1 MDDRERNQVQ
11 DILDHHNSKYG
22 VQIKGR
28 AAVIYPQLEDQP
40 GWDWVCYDPKAG
52 DEIALVV
59 KRLTEESPEE
69 MGDIIGVVLGEL
81 EDSLAGK
88 LTGTFSL
95 DVEIPGDYCFP
106 RKNDKIQWNKI
117 HEFRNLLAS
126 VTYDKAPTLRLE
138 EQRDLTTQIT
148 NKLSF
153 ALPESFRCRLKKT
166 GYEGSVLTIS
176 PEQTGCLVPGYGAA
190 EIEEF
195 EHLVSQAN
203 GQLKMA
209 GARQKWLVLIEEGD
223 RLADSAAVA
232 EELARISPE
241 NRSEITRFYCL
252 GGGEVVE
259 IMLPSP
265 RDKS

>member
-1 MDDRERNQVQ
+1 MDDWERNQVQ

-28 AAVIYPQLEDQP
+28 AAIIYPQLENQL

-69 MGDIIGVVLGEL
+69 MGDIIRVVLGEL

-126 VTYDKAPTLRLE
+126 VIYDKAPTLRLE

-166 GYEGSVLTIS
+166 AYEGSVLIIS
-176 PEQTGCLVPGYGAA
+176 PEQTGCLAPGYSDN
-190 EIEEF
+190 EIEKF

-203 GQLKMA
+203 GQLRMA

-223 RLADSAAVA
+223 RPVDSAAVA
-232 EELARISPE
+232 EGLARISPE

>member
-11 DILDHHNSKYG
+11 DILDHHNRKYG
-22 VQIKGR
+22 VQIKDR
-28 AAVIYPQLEDQP
+28 VAAIYPNLGNQP
-40 GWDWVCYDPKAG
+40 GWDWVCYDPGTG

-69 MGDIIGVVLGEL
+69 MGDIIRVVLAEM
-81 EDSLAGK
+81 EDSLDGK

-95 DVEIPGDYCFP
+95 DVEIPSDYCFP
-106 RKNDKIQWNKI
+106 RKNGKIQWNKV
-117 HEFRNLLAS
+117 HEFRRLLAS
-126 VTYDKAPTLRLE
+126 VIYDKAPTLRLE
-138 EQRDLTTQIT
+138 EQRDLTSQIT

-166 GYEGSVLTIS
+166 GYGGSVLNIS
-176 PEQTGCLVPGYGAA
+176 HEQAGYPAL
-190 EIEEF
+190 ETEEF

-203 GQLKMA
+203 EQLRTA
-209 GARQKWLVLIEEGD
+209 GARQKWLLLIEEGD
-223 RLADSAAVA
+223 RSVDPAALAEGLV
-232 EELARISPE
+232 RISPE

-265 RDKS
+265 M

>member
-11 DILDHHNSKYG
+11 DILDHHNRKYG
-22 VQIKGR
+22 VQIKDR
-28 AAVIYPQLEDQP
+28 AAAIYQHLGDQP
-40 GWDWVCYDPKAG
+40 GWDWVCYDPGTG

-59 KRLTEESPEE
+59 KRLTEASPEE
-69 MGDIIGVVLGEL
+69 MGDIIRVVLAEL

-95 DVEIPGDYCFP
+95 GVEIPSDYCFP

-117 HEFRNLLAS
+117 HEFRRLLAS
-126 VTYDKAPTLRLE
+126 VVYDKAPTLRLE

-153 ALPESFRCRLKKT
+153 ALPESFRCQLKKT

-176 PEQTGCLVPGYGAA
+176 PEQTGYPAPGYGAN

-203 GQLKMA
+203 QQLRMA
-209 GARQKWLVLIEEGD
+209 GTRQKWLVFIEEGD
-223 RLADSAAVA
+223 RSLDSAVVT
-232 EELARISPE
+232 EVLARINPE

-265 RDKS
+265 LG